1 MESIGTLLT
10 SVIVE
15 DIIKKNHIFNN
26 IVIIS
31 RPKIIKILLRL
42 DIAIIWLDI

>member
-10 SVIVE
+10 SVMVK

-26 IVIIS
+26 IAIIS

-42 DIAIIWLDI
+42 VMAIIWLDI